1 MVITAPTAVVA
12 TASSSN
18 VSCAGGTDGT
28 ATAVGSGGSG
38 SYSYLWSDGQATATA
53 VGLSASSYTVT
64 VTDASGCTATASVV
78 VTAPAAIIISLSSN
92 DVSCAGNDGTA
103 QASVTGGTGAY
114 TYAWSSGQTSSTIVG
129 LAVNSYT
136 LTVTDANG
144 CTATGTTSVADGCVC
159 SMVAAATVDNQVSCN
174 GGNDGQATAAQTQG
188 TAPIS
193 YSWSDGQTTATAVGL
208 VAASYTVTLTDVNGC
223 TATATAN
230 ITEPSILVATAT
242 STSESCAGN
251 DGTVTAVATGGT
263 GVYTFSW
270 STGQTASFVNGLNA
284 ANYTVTVTDV
294 NGCTATT
301 VVAVSDGCA
310 CPIVAAATVNNQV
323 SCNGGNDGQITATQT
338 QGVAPI
344 SYLWTGGQTTATAT
358 GLTAG
363 IYVVT
368 VVDNNGCAANA
379 SVTLTAP
386 SAIIISASSNAVS
399 CAGNDGTAQATV
411 TGGTGAYTYAWSN
424 GQTSSTIA
432 GLAIN
437 SYGVTVTDAN
447 GCTATATTSVADGC
461 VCSMVAAATVNNQ
474 VSCNGGND
482 GQATATQTQGTAPIS
497 YSWSDGQT
505 TATAVGLSAS
515 SYTVTVTDVNG
526 CTATSTVVL
535 TAPSAIIIS
544 ASSNAVSCAGND
556 GTAQATVTGGTGAYT
571 YAWSNGQTSSTI
583 AGLAI
588 NSYGV
593 TVTDANGCTAT
604 ATTSVADGCVCSMV
618 AAATVNNQV
627 SCNGGNDGQAT
638 ATQTQGTAPISYSWS
653 DGQTTATAVG
663 LSASSYTVTV
673 TDVNGCTATA
683 STVVT
688 EPISALSGLVT
699 AVSNPL
705 CNNDANGSITVN
717 AFGGTANYTFDLGN
731 GAQSNGT
738 FVGLAAGTYTITV
751 TDANGC
757 IVTVSSGL
765 SNPAAVSVNTS
776 VSNTIACNGGSDG
789 VAIATAFGG
798 AGSYNFVWS
807 NGQALSTATGLSAT
821 VYTVTATDA
830 NGCTSSTSITL
841 SEPTALNV
849 SATQTTA
856 VSCSGALDGV
866 AGANASGG
874 VGAYTFNWS
883 NGQASASATGLS
895 AGTYTVTA
903 TDQNA
908 CIAIDSVQL
917 TAPAT
922 IALSSSISSNYN
934 GAAISCNGAAD
945 GAAAVVAT
953 GGSGTYTYQWLPSG
967 QTNATASGLPAN
979 VYTVQVTDANN
990 CNAFSTITI
999 TEPSLVVVSAT
1010 LNSTLLCFGD
1020 ADASA
1025 TATGIGGTGALNYLW
1040 SNGQGT
1046 PTSTGLSAQLYTVS
1060 VTDQNGCFDQVVISV
1075 TEPTAVTA
1083 SAIDNGDGTATV
1095 TTTGGN
1101 SPYSY
1106 QWDAT
1111 AGNQTTATATGLVHN
1126 STYTITI
1133 TDQNGCVTTT
1143 TVTVNITGLDN
1154 VPDLSKFDVQPN
1166 PNDGSFVVQIS
1177 FTKAQKST
1185 VRLTNVLGQSLAEYN
1200 FEDANFTVPIDIAEQ
1215 ASGVYFVV
1223 LNCSNKS
1230 VTRKVVV
1237 TK

>member
-1 MVITAPTAVVA
+1 M
-12 TASSSN
+12 
-18 VSCAGGTDGT
+18 
-28 ATAVGSGGSG
+28 
-38 SYSYLWSDGQATATA
+38 
-53 VGLSASSYTVT
+53 
-64 VTDASGCTATASVV
+64 
-78 VTAPAAIIISLSSN
+78 
-92 DVSCAGNDGTA
+92 
-103 QASVTGGTGAY
+103 
-114 TYAWSSGQTSSTIVG
+114 
-129 LAVNSYT
+129 
-136 LTVTDANG
+136 
-144 CTATGTTSVADGCVC
+144 
-159 SMVAAATVDNQVSCN
+159 
-174 GGNDGQATAAQTQG
+174 
-188 TAPIS
+188 
-193 YSWSDGQTTATAVGL
+193 
-208 VAASYTVTLTDVNGC
+208 
-223 TATATAN
+223 
-230 ITEPSILVATAT
+230 
-242 STSESCAGN
+242 
-251 DGTVTAVATGGT
+251 
-263 GVYTFSW
+263 
-270 STGQTASFVNGLNA
+270 
-284 ANYTVTVTDV
+284 
-294 NGCTATT
+294 
-301 VVAVSDGCA
+301 
-310 CPIVAAATVNNQV
+310 
-323 SCNGGNDGQITATQT
+323 
-338 QGVAPI
+338 
-344 SYLWTGGQTTATAT
+344 
-358 GLTAG
+358 
-363 IYVVT
+363 
-368 VVDNNGCAANA
+368 
-379 SVTLTAP
+379 
-386 SAIIISASSNAVS
+386 
-399 CAGNDGTAQATV
+399 
-411 TGGTGAYTYAWSN
+411 
-424 GQTSSTIA
+424 
-432 GLAIN
+432 
-437 SYGVTVTDAN
+437 
-447 GCTATATTSVADGC
+447 
-461 VCSMVAAATVNNQ
+461 
-474 VSCNGGND
+474 
-482 GQATATQTQGTAPIS
+482 
-497 YSWSDGQT
+497 
-505 TATAVGLSAS
+505 
-515 SYTVTVTDVNG
+515 NG

-544 ASSNAVSCAGND
+544 ASSSAVSCAGND

-922 IALSSSISSNYN
+922 IALSSNISSNYN

-999 TEPSLVVVSAT
+999 TEPSLVVVSAI

-1060 VTDQNGCFDQVVISV
+1060 VTDQNGCFDQVAISV
-1075 TEPTAVTA
+1075 TEPTAITA

-1095 TTTGGN
+1095 TATGGN

-1106 QWDAT
+1106 VWDAT

-1126 STYTITI
+1126 STYTVTI

-1177 FTKAQKST
+1177 FTSAQKST

-1200 FEDANFTVPIDIAEQ
+1200 FEDANFTIPIDIAEQ